1 MRVISWIPGEGSPE
15 HPLRRVGRT
24 NHACAL
30 EERSMERTA
39 AVGSS
44 VVIKGQLSAQE
55 DVVIAGR
62 VEGTVSVE
70 GHLVV
75 VEPGGHVAAD
85 VVAKGIVVAGNVNG
99 SLAAD
104 ERIELRSSA
113 RVEGE
118 LTAPRIAIAEGA
130 VLCGKVETSG
140 ARAGKASLKA
150 AS

>member
-1 MRVISWIPGEGSPE
+1 
-15 HPLRRVGRT
+15 
-24 NHACAL
+24 
-30 EERSMERTA
+30 MERTA
-39 AVGSS
+39 AIGSS
-44 VVIKGQLSAQE
+44 VVIKGELTAHE

-62 VEGTVSVE
+62 VEGTITVE
-70 GHLVV
+70 GFLVV

-85 VVAKGIVVAGNVNG
+85 IVAKGIVVAGNVDG
-99 SLAAD
+99 SMVAE

-130 VLCGKVETSG
+130 VLCGRVETLKS
-140 ARAGKASLKA
+140 KTTLKA

>member
-1 MRVISWIPGEGSPE
+1 MDRI
-15 HPLRRVGRT
+15 
-24 NHACAL
+24 
-30 EERSMERTA
+30 A

-44 VVIKGQLSAQE
+44 VVIKGDLSASE

-62 VEGTVSVE
+62 VEGTISVE

-85 VVAKGIVVAGNVNG
+85 VAAKGIVVAGTVAG
-99 SLAAD
+99 SVIAE
-104 ERIELRSSA
+104 ERIELRSTA

-118 LTAPRIAIAEGA
+118 LAAPRIAIAEGA
-130 VLCGKVETSG
+130 VLSGRVETG
-140 ARAGKASLKA
+140 ARSSKTQLKA